1 MNVHVNDNSLAIIL
15 SLKDVSN
22 NPGVHVT
29 MDTLIDKAMND
40 IMKDGTVLRSRD
52 VYWGYTIMIRRAIMI
67 RIVIKIMQQLPPT
80 PLYQL

>member
-1 MNVHVNDNSLAIIL
+1 MNVHVNDNSLATIL

-29 MDTLIDKAMND
+29 MDTLKDKAMNE
-40 IMKDGTVLRSRD
+40 IMTDGTFLSSRD
-52 VYWGYTIMIRRAIMI
+52 VYWGYTIMIRRVIMI
-67 RIVIKIMQQLPPT
+67 RIVIKIMQQLPHT